1 MRASLH
7 KHNVMHVRKNSPKF
21 TCKTNLGHRS
31 LLEPLCAHPGM
42 GQGHRGMGPIRSW
55 MQPHRAGTWG
65 VHSQTGMQS
74 SLLPGNPKT
83 GGWGSARGSR
93 GTPVRYRAESPA
105 TRVAAPRC
113 PGTARQPAGSK
124 PAGNGEP
131 VTQRGP
137 CSALAPCLQGAYRL
151 RWAQEVPGADRGLG
165 KLQGGQ
171 CRGAAGFCSPAAD
184 GRTQEQH

>member
-21 TCKTNLGHRS
+21 TCETNLGHRS

-42 GQGHRGMGPIRSW
+42 GQGHQGMGPVRSW

-74 SLLPGNPKT
+74 SLLPGSPKT

-93 GTPVRYRAESPA
+93 GTPVRYRGEHLPHAGAEQKALRLVWLRPGALAQPGSLQEANLQRMESP
-105 TRVAAPRC
+105 
-113 PGTARQPAGSK
+113 
-124 PAGNGEP
+124 
-131 VTQRGP
+131 
-137 CSALAPCLQGAYRL
+137 
-151 RWAQEVPGADRGLG
+151 
-165 KLQGGQ
+165 
-171 CRGAAGFCSPAAD
+171 
-184 GRTQEQH
+184 